1 MQLPPVVPHLHQRG
15 EKPCR
20 HLHPQERYTTLR
32 DGQEVGHDGGC
43 GEAQAAQGHRGG
55 RCLRR
60 ARGRHRGAG
69 AARRA
74 RHLAGNG
81 GRAGSARS
89 DGEPPPAHDGRARGG
104 DGGAA
109 AEGRGEAGERGVR
122 GGDQDQGGD
131 GDPYPARRRHC
142 VRVGDTR
149 RPQGLFGSTVAAK
162 AVVAAADLERTILYG
177 EIVFSESGEWVVP
190 DPPPEEWREYEPAI
204 SRDWSLPEAFEVN
217 MVHYKFAI
225 RRLLKAFPAL
235 QAASPPTVRPC
246 VCSAGARRWPWELDI
261 YPPTEAWCSAACGDI
276 RRGQELWRDAWIEA
290 DTSRWGGDAEDDLWG
305 EYNPLRLGETEME
318 VLRCALA
325 RCRKKSG
332 V

>member
-1 MQLPPVVPHLHQRG
+1 MPKSAKLTAKAERRKRRKAAKAAAASVEPTNATEAPEPPSAPDTSP
-15 EKPCR
+15 EM
-20 HLHPQERYTTLR
+20 
-32 DGQEVGHDGGC
+32 EVEPAAPDHTANRLLLMTAEH
-43 GEAQAAQGHRGG
+43 EAAMAALQ
-55 RCLRR
+55 RR
-60 ARGRHRGAG
+60 A
-69 AARRA
+69 AAKQASAESEEEIEIKEEMAALTRRV
-74 RHLAGNG
+74 
-81 GRAGSARS
+81 
-89 DGEPPPAHDGRARGG
+89 DD
-104 DGGAA
+104 
-109 AEGRGEAGERGVR
+109 
-122 GGDQDQGGD
+122 
-131 GDPYPARRRHC
+131 YC

-217 MVHYKFAI
+217 MVHYKYAI
-225 RRLLKAFPAL
+225 RRLQKAFPAL

-261 YPPTEAWCSAACGDI
+261 HPPTEDWCSAGCRDI
-276 RRGQELWRDAWIEA
+276 RRGQELWRESWIEA
-290 DTSRWGGDAEDDLWG
+290 DTSRWGEYASRLWG
-305 EYNPLRLGETEME
+305 EFNRDGDAETEME
-318 VLRCALA
+318 FLRHRLA